1 MNNDVLSRP
10 GRWRARTQ
18 FLLVATAI
26 SCAAR
31 ADAADTKTGSQPQPP
46 KATAVAP
53 HAAPFKKAGNPSN
66 EAAIRA
72 TADAFVKAFNAGD
85 AKAVAS
91 LWIVNGSLAD
101 DAGNAFKGRK
111 TIEDRYAAYFK
122 EHRGARLE
130 VAVKLVE
137 FPTPTMAIED
147 GVSQVLTRENEPP
160 SAGRYTAVHVQ
171 EDGKWLMASVR
182 EAEMPVA
189 SNFPQL
195 AELGWAVGSWE
206 ANTEATHARFRL
218 RWIANKSFLQR
229 DFSVHRD
236 GLLASSGTQIIGWD
250 PRSHEIKSW
259 TFDSTGGHG
268 VGSWTATP
276 EGWLI
281 NSDGVTADG
290 VPTSSKDVLIHVP
303 GDDNVFGWRS
313 FDRRLG
319 ETKVPDLHEVA
330 FDRVPQRRAGSGK
343 PAQAPRATTQNN

>member
-1 MNNDVLSRP
+1 MFTVLSRISRLASP
-10 GRWRARTQ
+10 Q
-18 FLLVATAI
+18 LFLVVSAAI
-26 SCAAR
+26 TLAAR
-31 ADAADTKTGSQPQPP
+31 AAAAEKKSDSQPNPP
-46 KATAVAP
+46 KAVVVAP
-53 HAAPFKKAGNPSN
+53 QAAPFKKAGNETT

-101 DAGNAFKGRK
+101 DEGNVFKGRK
-111 TIEDRYAAYFK
+111 TIEDRYALYFK
-122 EHRGARLE
+122 QHRGARLE
-130 VAVKLVE
+130 VAVKTVE

-160 SAGRYTAVHVQ
+160 SAGRYTAVHIQ

-182 EAEMPVA
+182 ESEMPVA
-189 SNFPQL
+189 SNFAQL

-206 ANTEATHARFRL
+206 AKTEAAHARFRL
-218 RWIANKSFLQR
+218 HWIANKSFLQR

-250 PRSHEIKSW
+250 PRSHQIMSW
-259 TFDSTGGHG
+259 TFDSSGGHG
-268 VGSWTATP
+268 TGLWTATP

-281 NSDGVTADG
+281 ESAGVTADG
-290 VPTSSKDVLIHVP
+290 VPTSSKDLVIHVP

-319 ETKVPDLHEVA
+319 ETKVPDLREVA
-330 FDRVPQRRAGSGK
+330 FDRVPERRVGGGK
-343 PAQAPRATTQNN
+343 PAQAPKSTTQNN